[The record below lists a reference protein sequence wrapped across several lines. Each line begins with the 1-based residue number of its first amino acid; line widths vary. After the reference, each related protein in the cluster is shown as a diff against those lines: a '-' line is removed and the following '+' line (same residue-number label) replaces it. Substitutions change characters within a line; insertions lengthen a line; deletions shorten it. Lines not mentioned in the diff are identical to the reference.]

1 MSAPLVDLA
10 EVLRAA
16 AKGVFP
22 RSDGGWERA
31 GLWLR
36 GVEAVVAMSGHAY
49 LAVGQDLAD
58 VELDAHGVDGYG
70 GAHHPRVAELIRGSG
85 WADNLDVLLIRPP
98 DAPSPSGSGPDLVP
112 RADLARHPRVAVAQH
127 VRSGIRVLGM
137 PSRRARSVVTIASG
151 VGGLPEIGL
160 QTEEEGS
167 GRELLDAALRWI
179 EDELGH
185 SDPLV
190 AAVAPGNARSL
201 RLFLG
206 AAFVPVGSVQLFR
219 PERHPWQRDAAARP
233 EPTPDSL

>member
-1 MSAPLVDLA
+1 VDGL
-10 EVLRAA
+10 EAA
-16 AKGVFP
+16 
-22 RSDGGWERA
+22 D
-31 GLWLR
+31 R
-36 GVEAVVAMSGHAY
+36 GPVEH
-49 LAVGQDLAD
+49 LAVGEEVD
-58 VELDAHGVDGYG
+58 VNRLGRHVEVLHDPRQVTEPDVDELDVLGLDEVEDFLGGAEHGYG

>member
-1 MSAPLVDLA
+1 MSARLADLA

-22 RSDGGWERA
+22 PSDGAWERA

-85 WADNLDVLLIRPP
+85 WADNLDVLLVRPP
-98 DAPSPSGSGPDLVP
+98 EAPRPSGSGPDLVP
-112 RADLARHPRVAVAQH
+112 RADLAGHPRVAVAQH

-137 PSRRARSVVTIASG
+137 PSRRVRSVVTIASG
-151 VGGLPEIGL
+151 VGGLPEIGV
-160 QTEEEGS
+160 QAEGPGS
-167 GRELLDAALRWI
+167 GRELLDAALRWV

-185 SDPLV
+185 AYPLV

-201 RLFLG
+201 RLFLRAG
-206 AAFVPVGSVQLFR
+206 FVPVGSVQLFR
-219 PERHPWQRDAAARP
+219 PERHPWQRDASAGSSTRSD
-233 EPTPDSL
+233 E